1 MPGIEPKVGP
11 CDQYSG
17 APAISGLPEAA
28 MDYQRFLLHFEG
40 RINRARYWLAVLI
53 ILCSMIFAL
62 LSLAIISAFFGIATG
77 PLTIDIVGVSASF
90 DLDPDTAVKGGP
102 VSASRHHSD
111 DAAFR
116 MVLCGR
122 LGQAASRPQQER
134 LVDDPL
140 CRRDRPLRSVRG
152 WLGGASFFVG
162 LPVFIAMIW
171 GFVEMYYL
179 KGTSGPNRFGPDPLP
194 KVQTRPRSGLQS
206 GQRSASTWDQQSEIE
221 FMPHISGPSPGP
233 HVKRSH
239 D

>member
-1 MPGIEPKVGP
+1 MPGIEPKAGP

-90 DLDPDTAVKGGP
+90 DLDPDTAVKVALFP
-102 VSASRHHSD
+102 QVVTIPMTLLFAWFYVSAS
-111 DAAFR
+111 
-116 MVLCGR
+116 VKR
-122 LGQAASRPQQER
+122 LHDRNKSGWWMIPFVGATGLYGQFG
-134 LVDDPL
+134 
-140 CRRDRPLRSVRG
+140 G
-152 WLGGASFFVG
+152 WLGGAV
-162 LPVFIAMIW
+162 VFCR
-171 GFVEMYYL
+171 
-179 KGTSGPNRFGPDPLP
+179 TSGVRCHDLGLCRDVLPEGDERAQSVQARPATEGSDQAAQWAPVRAAFSIHVGP
-194 KVQTRPRSGLQS
+194 
-206 GQRSASTWDQQSEIE
+206 A
-221 FMPHISGPSPGP
+221 
-233 HVKRSH
+233 KR